1 MLSILVNFVFKIIAT
16 IGGIILTP
24 ITLIVSAFIPDF
36 SNFISGIISFLSNMV
51 VYVPFFIKL
60 FMIPS
65 FCISSVNLLFTA
77 YLSLIVGIQGYKL
90 VMKIYNKF
98 KP

>member
-1 MLSILVNFVFKIIAT
+1 MLGILVNFVFKIIAT

-24 ITLIVSAFIPDF
+24 ITLLVSAFVPDF
-36 SNFISGIISFLSNMV
+36 STFVSGIISFLTNMV

-60 FMIPS
+60 FMIPD
-65 FCISSVNLLFTA
+65 FCISAVNLLFTA
-77 YLSLIVGIQGYKL
+77 YVSLVVGIQGYKL